1 MHSSN
6 LCAKFELKK
15 CIELRNA
22 YLELERIPDMLSVKA
37 VKTSEKW
44 KSILRKSDEI
54 KELLYW

>member
-1 MHSSN
+1 
-6 LCAKFELKK
+6 
-15 CIELRNA
+15 LRNA